1 MTELPEGFISRLES
15 ENPGMFSGLAEALTE
30 TAPEVSIR
38 ANKAKGFSVSGE
50 PVAWCA
56 DSAVYLP
63 ERPQFTLDPAL
74 HQGLYYVQDA
84 SSMFIAPV
92 ARQIAR
98 DGGGAPLRWLDACAA
113 PGGKTTCV
121 ADNLPAGSLI
131 VANELVPQR
140 AAALRENVIKWG
152 APSMIVTRADSR
164 SLGRL
169 RGAFDVVA
177 ADVPCSGE
185 GMMRK
190 DPDAVAQWSEALI
203 KRCAALQREIVEALW
218 EAVAPGGYMVYSTCT
233 FNRAENEEMVHFITR
248 ELGGST
254 VAVEEI
260 DPAWGITESGG
271 GYRFIPG
278 RTRGEGLF
286 MALIAKPGSRR
297 KLPASAP
304 ASKTT
309 DRHPCLQWINGADEM
324 AVMTAADRVN
334 LFPARHQAFLKE
346 IMTMKGID
354 VIHHGIVAARTKGRD
369 LIPDHSLAMS
379 AQLRPDAFPI
389 VDLNRDEALT
399 YLRCEPLTLPA
410 DTPRGHVLLT
420 FAGRPLGFAKHLGNR
435 TNSLYPKEWRIHIR

>member
-1 MTELPEGFISRLES
+1 MTDLPEGFVSRLRS
-15 ENPGMFSGLAEALTE
+15 ENPGMFDGLAEALTA
-30 TAPEVSIR
+30 TAPEVSVR
-38 ANKAKGFSVSGE
+38 ANKAKGFSLGGE
-50 PVAWCA
+50 PVAWCS
-56 DSAVYLP
+56 DSGVYLP

-74 HQGLYYVQDA
+74 HQGLYYVQEA
-84 SSMFIAPV
+84 SSMFIAMV

-98 DGGGAPLRWLDACAA
+98 DGQPLRWLDACAA

-152 APSMIVTRADSR
+152 APGVIVTRADSR
-164 SLGRL
+164 ALSGL
-169 RGAFDVVA
+169 RGAFNVVA

-203 KRCAALQREIVEALW
+203 KRCAALQREIVDALW
-218 EAVAPGGYMVYSTCT
+218 EAVAPGGFMVYSTCT
-233 FNRAENEEMVHFITR
+233 FNRAENEEMTDYICR
-248 ELGGST
+248 ELGGSP
-254 VAVEEI
+254 VAIEGI

-286 MALIAKPGSRR
+286 MALIAKPGTPRR
-297 KLPASAP
+297 LASP
-304 ASKTT
+304 QPSKP
-309 DRHPCLQWINGADEM
+309 DRHPCLQWIDSAADI
-324 AVMTAADRVN
+324 AVMTAADRIN
-334 LFPARHQAFLKE
+334 LFPARHLAFLKE
-346 IMTMKGID
+346 IMAMRGID

-379 AQLRPDAFPI
+379 TLLRADAFNQ
-389 VDLNRDEALT
+389 VELSHDEALA
-399 YLRCEPLTLPA
+399 YLRCEPVSLPA

-420 FAGRPLGFAKHLGNR
+420 RAGRPLGFAKHLGNR